1 MNKTYKIDA
10 LPLRLVIGRQTETG
24 VEMVQFDC
32 TAWLSIWPDM
42 EISVWPMRP
51 GEIAAYPAIV
61 ERAGNIITW
70 TITDVDTAVDGE
82 GSVEVMG
89 MADGKRKLSAR
100 AVTHILASGL
110 GNTQERPEGAR
121 PWVDE
126 VLDAAK
132 RTEYAAAEA
141 AEVSV
146 HPPIIG
152 DNGNWWLWDATSNA
166 YVDSGKPSQ
175 GAGGGSSDV
184 EIDTTLSVPGAAAD
198 AAVVGGKIE
207 ELSGEMA
214 ELNTAVE
221 SIAGVTEIVSVV
233 FAESNIIH
241 DAMINGY
248 PGSATY
254 GGVAQT
260 NGYVCT
266 TMIPLDFDAGKPVSV
281 RCTLSGYAGLGIYD
295 QGGNT
300 LDVITGVNAADY
312 GLVSGQG
319 MKTYTIIMP
328 EGAKYVRMS
337 ASTSTADGSPAYAT
351 PSDFVL
357 MGEKTSGLSDKIA
370 ALENEIN
377 SNVTDIAS
385 KKVLVIGDS
394 ISADYYGDYPKWVT
408 HLIDIGFF
416 NSSNTANDSVHATGF
431 VARYNNEANDFI
443 SRLAT
448 VTNPEVYDMVIVF
461 GGINDYIKDI
471 PMGESGGDKLTSF
484 KPAVDDFF
492 AMLTERFVGAR
503 IAVLSPLRTKNYN
516 IANAA
521 GHKQT
526 DYADYI
532 KTVAQTYA
540 LPVLD
545 LMNHSGFHPEH
556 DTFRQ
561 RWTFKNWT
569 GGDGTQGDGTHP
581 IEEYERKHLAPM
593 IRHFLQ
599 GLI

>member
-1 MNKTYKIDA
+1 
-10 LPLRLVIGRQTETG
+10 
-24 VEMVQFDC
+24 
-32 TAWLSIWPDM
+32 
-42 EISVWPMRP
+42 
-51 GEIAAYPAIV
+51 
-61 ERAGNIITW
+61 
-70 TITDVDTAVDGE
+70 
-82 GSVEVMG
+82 
-89 MADGKRKLSAR
+89 
-100 AVTHILASGL
+100 
-110 GNTQERPEGAR
+110 
-121 PWVDE
+121 
-126 VLDAAK
+126 
-132 RTEYAAAEA
+132 
-141 AEVSV
+141 
-146 HPPIIG
+146 
-152 DNGNWWLWDATSNA
+152 
-166 YVDSGKPSQ
+166 
-175 GAGGGSSDV
+175 
-184 EIDTTLSVPGAAAD
+184 
-198 AAVVGGKIE
+198 
-207 ELSGEMA
+207 
-214 ELNTAVE
+214 
-221 SIAGVTEIVSVV
+221 
-233 FAESNIIH
+233 
-241 DAMINGY
+241 
-248 PGSATY
+248 
-254 GGVAQT
+254 
-260 NGYVCT
+260 
-266 TMIPLDFDAGKPVSV
+266 MIPLDFDTGKPVSV

-319 MKTYTIIMP
+319 MKTYTITLP

-337 ASTSTADGSPAYAT
+337 ASTSTPDGSPAYAT

-416 NSSNTANDSVHATGF
+416 NSSNTVNDSVHATGF
-431 VARYNNEANDFI
+431 VSRYNNEANDFI
-443 SRLAT
+443 SRLAA

-545 LMNHSGFHPEH
+545 LMNCSGFHPEH
-556 DTFRQ
+556 ETFRQ

-569 GGDGTQGDGTHP
+569 GGDGTIGDGTHP
-581 IEEYERKHLAPM
+581 IEEYERKYLAPM

-599 GLI
+599 GLL